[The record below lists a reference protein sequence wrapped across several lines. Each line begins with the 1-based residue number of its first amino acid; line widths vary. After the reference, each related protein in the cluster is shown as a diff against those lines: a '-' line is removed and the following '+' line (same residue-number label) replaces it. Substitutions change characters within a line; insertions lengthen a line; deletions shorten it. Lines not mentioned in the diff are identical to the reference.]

1 MGSAVEFDR
10 KDLEQLMSS
19 VLSIQERVAI
29 FVDGGGH
36 FEVRNAVFRAHGK
49 QMDFAK
55 FCNKLCGYRK
65 LLRAYYCNALPNQ
78 QLEADAYRKS
88 LSFMD
93 RLEYIPYVETSRAWL
108 MYPPGGGKPVQK
120 GVDMRVALQM
130 VRLAYNNAYDTAIL
144 VSGDADLVE
153 AVRTVKELGKQ
164 VEYVCYPDVMR
175 SEALVMA
182 CDKTLEID
190 ADWASDCLVGAET
203 ARRALKEKQG

>member
-1 MGSAVEFDR
+1 MGFAVELDR
-10 KDLEQLMSS
+10 GELEEVMS
-19 VLSIQERVAI
+19 VALSRQERVGI

-36 FEVRNAVFRAHGK
+36 FEVRNAVLSAHGK

-55 FCNKLCGYRK
+55 FCNKLCGHRK
-65 LLRAYYCNALPNQ
+65 LFRAYYCNALPNQ
-78 QLEADAYRKS
+78 QLESGAYRKS

-93 RLEYIPYVETSRAWL
+93 RLEHIPYVETSRAWL

-153 AVRTVKELGKQ
+153 AVRAVKELGKQ
-164 VEYVCYPDVMR
+164 VEYVCYRNVMR

-190 ADWASDCLVGAET
+190 AEWACDCLVEPENAEE
-203 ARRALKEKQG
+203 L

>member
-1 MGSAVEFDR
+1 MVQFNKEN
-10 KDLEQLMSS
+10 LEEIISVGLSS
-19 VLSIQERVAI
+19 RERVAI

-36 FEVRNAVFRAHGK
+36 FEIRNAVSKEHGK
-49 QMDFAK
+49 QMDFGK
-55 FCNKLCGYRK
+55 FCNKLCGHRR

-78 QLEADAYRKS
+78 KIEPEAYRRS

-120 GVDMRVALQM
+120 GVDMRVALHMLQ
-130 VRLAYNNAYDTAIL
+130 LAYNNAYDTAIL
-144 VSGDADLVE
+144 ISGDADLVE
-153 AVRTVKELGKQ
+153 AVKAVKGLGKQ
-164 VEYVCYPDVMR
+164 VEYVCYPGVMR

-190 ADWASDCLVGAET
+190 ADWASDCLIEGGDG
-203 ARRALKEKQG
+203 KEL

>member
-1 MGSAVEFDR
+1 MELDR
-10 KDLEQLMSS
+10 RELEELMS
-19 VLSIQERVAI
+19 VALSRQERVGI

-36 FEVRNAVFRAHGK
+36 FEVRNAVLRAHGK

-55 FCNKLCGYRK
+55 FCNKLCGHRK
-65 LLRAYYCNALPNQ
+65 LLRVYYCNALPSQ
-78 QLEADAYRKS
+78 QVEPEAYAKS

-93 RLEYIPYVETSRAWL
+93 RLEYIPYVETSRALL
-108 MYPPGGGKPVQK
+108 MYPPGGKKPVQK

-164 VEYVCYPDVMR
+164 VEYVGYRNVMWA
-175 SEALVMA
+175 EALVRA

-190 ADWASDCLVGAET
+190 AEWASDCLVEAET
-203 ARRALKEKQG
+203 PKEP